1 VKKLLLTALLALL
14 TTACATDDAETIVV
28 AADEDDGTD
37 GNVADDKSDAVSEF
51 HVVDVALPFDEVAD
65 ESFLVFTSRSS
76 FNNFY
81 GINSGL
87 DVDFRYQWVFVYQA
101 GSQPTG
107 GYIPGILDI
116 TRRSGDRIRFQTQL
130 ATPGNGCLTTQA
142 VSRPYVVVA
151 FRKPTRPN
159 AARFSVLHGEIVN
172 DCEPTSCELV
182 DCLPDMWCDDSSGTA
197 QCVPVEPVS
206 CAATLCMTQ
215 TYCDEST
222 GTAQCLPLVCPAP
235 GTVFNCKLP
244 LTPDRGPSCNP
255 TFRDWVGGNCPD
267 VTFAL

>member
-1 VKKLLLTALLALL
+1 MKNLLLSALLGLL
-14 TTACATDDAETIVV
+14 TTACVTDDPETIVV

-37 GNVADDKSDAVSEF
+37 GNARDDKSDAVSEF
-51 HVVDVALPFDEVAD
+51 HVVDVALPFDEVED
-65 ESFLVFTSRSS
+65 RSFRVFTSRRA
-76 FNNFY
+76 FNDFY
-81 GINSGL
+81 GLTGSL

-107 GYIPGILDI
+107 GYIPGIIDI
-116 TRRSGDRIRFQTQL
+116 TRRNDRIRFQTQL
-130 ATPGNGCLTTQA
+130 ATPGNGCFTTQA
-142 VSRPYVVVA
+142 ESRPYVVVA

-182 DCLPDMWCDDSSGTA
+182 DCLPHLVCDDSSGTA
-197 QCVPVEPVS
+197 RCVSPEPVS
-206 CAATLCMTQ
+206 CAATLCATQ

-222 GTAQCLPLVCPAP
+222 GTAQCLPLVCPPP
-235 GTVFNCKLP
+235 GTVIDCKLP
-244 LTPDRGPSCNP
+244 LTPDRAPRCNP
-255 TFRDWVGGNCPD
+255 SFQQWVGGHCPD

>member
-1 VKKLLLTALLALL
+1 MKHLLLPALFALLA
-14 TTACATDDAETIVV
+14 TACMTADPETIDV
-28 AADEDDGTD
+28 AIDEGDVTD
-37 GNVADDKSDAVSEF
+37 ARDDKSDAASEF

-65 ESFLVFTSRSS
+65 ESFRVFTSRRA
-76 FNNFY
+76 FNDTY
-81 GINSGL
+81 GFTGHL

-116 TRRSGDRIRFQTQL
+116 TRWNNRIRFYTQL
-130 ATPGNGCLTTQA
+130 ASPGNGCFVTQA
-142 VSRPYVVVA
+142 ESRPYVVVA
-151 FRKPTRPN
+151 FRKPTRPG
-159 AARFSVLHGEIVN
+159 AVRLSVVHGEIVN

-182 DCLPDMWCDDSSGTA
+182 DCLPHLICDDSSGTA
-197 QCVPVEPVS
+197 QCVPLEPAS
-206 CAATLCMTQ
+206 CAATLCETQ

-235 GTVFNCKLP
+235 GTVINCKMP
-244 LTPDRGPSCNP
+244 LTPDRAPLCNP
-255 TFRDWVGGNCPD
+255 SFQQWVGANCPD

>member
-1 VKKLLLTALLALL
+1 MKTLLLSALLALL
-14 TTACATDDAETIVV
+14 TTACVTSDPETIVV
-28 AADEDDGTD
+28 GADEDDGTD
-37 GNVADDKSDAVSEF
+37 GTTRDDKSDAVSEF
-51 HVVDVALPFDEVAD
+51 HVVDVALPFRELAD
-65 ESFLVFTSRSS
+65 ESFLVFTSRSA
-76 FNNFY
+76 FNSFY
-81 GINSGL
+81 GITGSL

-116 TRRSGDRIRFQTQL
+116 TRRNDRIRFQTQL
-130 ATPGNGCLTTQA
+130 ASPGNACVTTQA
-142 VSRPYVVVA
+142 ESRPYVVVA

-182 DCLPDMWCDDSSGTA
+182 DCLPNMICDDSTGTA
-197 QCVPVEPVS
+197 QCVPLEPAS
-206 CAATLCMTQ
+206 CAATLCMTN

-222 GTAQCLPLVCPAP
+222 GSAQCFPLVCPAP

-244 LTPDRGPSCNP
+244 LTPDRGPPCNP
-255 TFRDWVGGNCPD
+255 TFRDWVGQHCPG